1 MVRQL
6 PLLYLRALRERPIST
21 NIISGSIVML
31 CGDGIAQSIEYYR
44 HHQHQHG
51 HLTDQSH
58 HNHNRSD
65 TAAANA
71 TGKKASITSNSHDE
85 VDKDVGGAAT
95 SDTVATTTISDTIRD
110 FFKTQY
116 DPYRAGVIMSW
127 AAVGD
132 VPINLALF
140 SVIERTLK
148 PMGIPARAS
157 LSQSML
163 KAVCF
168 FVPGV
173 IIRMPCFLIYMT
185 SMEHVVHN
193 VKIGRPLS
201 TNYEECLQTI
211 QHKLGKDLPTI
222 MYNGARVWVPIN
234 TLFFY
239 MVPTEL
245 RTIGISFVAV
255 GWMTYLSLMQHKHEP
270 LPSTAAAAAAAAPLK
285 RRVVATSSSTER

>member
-1 MVRQL
+1 
-6 PLLYLRALRERPIST
+6 
-21 NIISGSIVML
+21 ML
-31 CGDGIAQSIEYYR
+31 CGDGIAQGIEYYR
-44 HHQHQHG
+44 HHQPQHNN
-51 HLTDQSH
+51 HLNVQSH
-58 HNHNRSD
+58 QKHNTSD
-65 TAAANA
+65 TSSANA
-71 TGKKASITSNSHDE
+71 AGKNASITSNSSGE
-85 VDKDVGGAAT
+85 VDIDVGGAAT
-95 SDTVATTTISDTIRD
+95 SDTLSTTISETIRD
-110 FFKTQY
+110 FIKTQY

-185 SMEHVVHN
+185 SMEHLVNN

-255 GWMTYLSLMQHKHEP
+255 GWMTYLSLMQHKPEP
-270 LPSTAAAAAAAAPLK
+270 LPSTTTTTTAVAPLK
-285 RRVVATSSSTER
+285 SQVVATSLSTER